1 MYRIRID
8 EIKGDKIVK
17 LCDENVECGILKCGR
32 IVGMFGFSDPTEIV
46 FQMEE
51 FAENLAI
58 RMSGIDEAD
67 DPDEDEIIAVMIAEC
82 IIGINIAALAL
93 GPLAKTDAI
102 GDETKKAKLQQYAF
116 ELLDKGKEIASV
128 SDAIRV
134 STFYDYRQKLGELL
148 MEELDKLNEDED

>member
-8 EIKGDKIVK
+8 EIQGDKLIK
-17 LCDENVECGILKCGR
+17 IYDENVEHGILKFGR

-58 RMSGIDEAD
+58 KMSGVDEID
-67 DPDEDEIIAVMIAEC
+67 DPNEDEIIAVMIAEC

-93 GPLAKTDAI
+93 GPMTESDLIRDEAKR
-102 GDETKKAKLQQYAF
+102 AKLQQYAF

-134 STFYDYRQKLGELL
+134 GTFYDYRQKLGELL
-148 MEELDKLNEDED
+148 MEELDKLNESED

>member
-8 EIKGDKIVK
+8 EIKDDKVVK
-17 LCDENVECGILKCGR
+17 LCDENVEYGILKCGKT
-32 IVGMFGFSDPTEIV
+32 VGMFGFSDPTEIV

-58 RMSGIDEAD
+58 RMSGMDEID
-67 DPDEDEIIAVMIAEC
+67 DPGEDEIIAVMIAEC

-93 GPLAKTDAI
+93 GPLTEGDAI
-102 GDETKKAKLQQYAF
+102 SDETKRAKLQQYAF

-134 STFYDYRQKLGELL
+134 GTYCDYKQKLGELL
-148 MEELDKLNEDED
+148 MEELDKLNESED

>member
-8 EIKGDKIVK
+8 EIKDDKLVK
-17 LCDENVECGILKCGR
+17 LCDENVEHGILKFGR

-58 RMSGIDEAD
+58 KMSGVDEID
-67 DPDEDEIIAVMIAEC
+67 DPNEDEIIAVMIAEC

-93 GPLAKTDAI
+93 GPMTESDLIRDEAKR
-102 GDETKKAKLQQYAF
+102 AKLQQYAF

-134 STFYDYRQKLGELL
+134 GTFYDYRQKLGELL
-148 MEELDKLNEDED
+148 MEELDKLNESED